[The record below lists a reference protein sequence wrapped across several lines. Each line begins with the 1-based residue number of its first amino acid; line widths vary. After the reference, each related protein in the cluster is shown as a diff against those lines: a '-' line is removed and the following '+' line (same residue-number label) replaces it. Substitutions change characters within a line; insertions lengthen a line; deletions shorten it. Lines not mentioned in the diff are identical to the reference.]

1 MKTRAGLFRA
11 VGEPLEVVE
20 LDLAEPGPNDVVVRM
35 AAVGICGTDLHQVKG
50 EWQRPTPMVLG
61 HEGAGVV
68 EHVGDEVDS
77 VFVGDEVVLSW
88 APSCGHCAD
97 CARGRPA
104 ACVPLHRAIGNGT
117 LVDGTTGMSLG
128 GETVYRGTA
137 TGAWAERVVVVLAG
151 RAADGR
157 RGAAARGGA
166 ARLRGADR
174 RRRGAVRGARRAGR
188 GRARDR
194 CRRRRAVRR
203 PGRAD
208 RGSGGDRRRR
218 PGRVAARP
226 GAPARRDARRAS
238 RRPQGGD
245 EGDRPR
251 GRRLRLR
258 RRRLPGDERHR
269 APLHPQR
276 RHDA

>member
-61 HEGAGVV
+61 HEGAGIV

-117 LVDGTTGMSLG
+117 LVDGTTGMSL
-128 GETVYRGTA
+128 
-137 TGAWAERVVVVLAG
+137 
-151 RAADGR
+151 RAAR
-157 RGAAARGGA
+157 RCTAAR
-166 ARLRGADR
+166 
-174 RRRGAVRGARRAGR
+174 RRAPGPSTSSSR
-188 GRARDR
+188 PRSR
-194 CRRRRAVRR
+194 CRR
-203 PGRAD
+203 
-208 RGSGGDRRRR
+208 
-218 PGRVAARP
+218 AARCRC
-226 GAPARRDARRAS
+226 AMRRCSAARR
-238 RRPQGGD
+238 
-245 EGDRPR
+245 
-251 GRRLRLR
+251 
-258 RRRLPGDERHR
+258 
-269 APLHPQR
+269 
-276 RHDA
+276 